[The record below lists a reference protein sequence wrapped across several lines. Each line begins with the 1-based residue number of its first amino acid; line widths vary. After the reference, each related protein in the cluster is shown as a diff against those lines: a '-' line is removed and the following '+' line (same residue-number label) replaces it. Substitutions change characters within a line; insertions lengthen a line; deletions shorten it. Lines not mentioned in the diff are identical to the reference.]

1 MDAGGCVMKKK
12 SLIIFSILVVFLG
25 IIFYITIHKE
35 YTVTLANEDGIDK
48 SEYIQPLLRNVK
60 VKGDCDTDVVF
71 TDIETGEKFIIGY
84 ITNGLTERIKLER
97 GKWYKVT
104 GGGNLIIS
112 PVNIRS
118 AEVLEQNVSK
128 KDIVLIED
136 AFWEDVNKF
145 IFYDFGEDV
154 YETSETEKLAKLHT
168 IFSNLTYIEIE
179 NPWIE
184 GWYLFEI
191 HTSEKIYELRITGK
205 MISFDGK
212 FYKVTDSIAEEVTK
226 IVINVLNQV
235 ANL

>member
-1 MDAGGCVMKKK
+1 M
-12 SLIIFSILVVFLG
+12 
-25 IIFYITIHKE
+25 
-35 YTVTLANEDGIDK
+35 
-48 SEYIQPLLRNVK
+48 K

-136 AFWEDVNKF
+136 TFWED
-145 IFYDFGEDV
+145 D
-154 YETSETEKLAKLHT
+154 
-168 IFSNLTYIEIE
+168 
-179 NPWIE
+179 
-184 GWYLFEI
+184 
-191 HTSEKIYELRITGK
+191 
-205 MISFDGK
+205 
-212 FYKVTDSIAEEVTK
+212 
-226 IVINVLNQV
+226 
-235 ANL
+235 

>member
-1 MDAGGCVMKKK
+1 MCYEKEK
-12 SLIIFSILVVFLG
+12 LNYFSILIVFLG

-84 ITNGLTERIKLER
+84 ITNGLTEIIKLE
-97 GKWYKVT
+97 
-104 GGGNLIIS
+104 GGNLIIS

-136 AFWEDVNKF
+136 AFGEDVNKF